1 MLSVDEQKK
10 VFLLYAS
17 KEVGYRD
24 ENRKG
29 SREER
34 RGRKNIF
41 FTAES
46 NIQSSP
52 SRYVPIPVGVL
63 PARGVP
69 GGLPILCSTW
79 WGGPSSPRWD
89 VKRQVLPPRPF
100 GRLHGTRTARSIQQ
114 MHKRVP
120 ALIKAKLARNLH
132 PSRRV
137 TAIMFIPRRTS
148 RRKEDHPRPHA

>member
-34 RGRKNIF
+34 RGRKKLN

-79 WGGPSSPRWD
+79 WGGGGFFTSLGREAPGVAAATFRSSSRHT
-89 VKRQVLPPRPF
+89 
-100 GRLHGTRTARSIQQ
+100 HGTFNPANAQACPRT
-114 MHKRVP
+114 
-120 ALIKAKLARNLH
+120 
-132 PSRRV
+132 
-137 TAIMFIPRRTS
+137 
-148 RRKEDHPRPHA
+148 D